1 MAINRIKELR
11 TARKLTQTEL
21 ANKVKM
27 SQSHIAM
34 LENGER
40 SLDLDA
46 VEKFA
51 LALGVKPFAILP
63 EEWQPESSINN
74 LTIDDVC
81 TVITC
86 MEIALTQK
94 KLVLPLSEKLNL
106 IRMLLEVATE
116 EPANQNSINYAIEAF
131 RKARSAY

>member
-63 EEWQPESSINN
+63 EEWQSESCINN
-74 LTIDDVC
+74 LTIDDIC
-81 TVITC
+81 TVIEY
-86 MEIALTQK
+86 MEIALAQK
-94 KLVLPLSEKLNL
+94 KLVLSLSEKLNL
-106 IRMLLEVATE
+106 IRTLLEVATE
-116 EPANQNSINYAIEAF
+116 EPANQNGINYAVEAF
-131 RKARSAY
+131 RKARSAF